1 MRRVSRAILAL
12 LLATLALAGCGNAN
26 EQGHTPDACLSG
38 PSQFEAALKDAP
50 GQVRLPD
57 NTPISGCLV
66 SNQTAGGLSN
76 VGNDLLEVATALNAQ
91 ARRSPGGKAAVQLG
105 YLVGAATRG
114 ASETAGIHDVLIHR
128 LETAALY
135 SPAGKPP
142 PPPFDHKYETGYAAG
157 KEHG

>member
-1 MRRVSRAILAL
+1 MRRATLIAAL
-12 LLATLALAGCGNAN
+12 LALALAGCGNAN
-26 EQGHTPDACLSG
+26 EEGHTPDACLSG
-38 PSQFEAALKDAP
+38 AATLKTALRSAP
-50 GQVRLPD
+50 GQVRLPG

-66 SNQTAGGLSN
+66 SSQTAGDLGN
-76 VGNDLLEVATALNAQ
+76 VGSDLLSVATDLNSQ
-91 ARRSPGGKAAVQLG
+91 ARRDPGGRAAVQLG

-128 LETAALY
+128 LDAAALY

>member
-1 MRRVSRAILAL
+1 MLAL
-12 LLATLALAGCGNAN
+12 SACGNAN

-38 PSQFEAALKDAP
+38 PSGYLAALRSAP
-50 GQVRLPD
+50 GQVRLPG

-66 SNQTAGGLSN
+66 SNQTAGDLAN
-76 VGNDLLEVATALNAQ
+76 VGNDLLSVATDLNAQ
-91 ARRSPGGKAAVQLG
+91 ARRDPGGKAAVQLG

-128 LETAALY
+128 LEAAALY

-142 PPPFDHKYETGYAAG
+142 PQPFDHKYETGYAAG